1 MKKIIITVSAFIL
14 AFAVIFGAVTGYIY
28 YDFHVN
34 GIDTEKFAYM
44 VDFETEGTFDLK
56 NINAEFKDGKIT
68 SSSDTAEFLGVT
80 VTASIC
86 ETEGS
91 GSLVLRIHQKPSVYT
106 PFNAEYLNFAQRVFK
121 ENGTVSYAFPG
132 PVGTGKNGEKLI
144 IVEGSSGY
152 EYVGENDVK
161 TYEYWIRDAEHNPL
175 KAEDIDEYF
184 PISITHKGHKATYSR
199 TSIF

>member
-1 MKKIIITVSAFIL
+1 
-14 AFAVIFGAVTGYIY
+14 
-28 YDFHVN
+28 
-34 GIDTEKFAYM
+34 M
-44 VDFETEGTFDLK
+44 VDFETEGTFDIK

-91 GSLVLRIHQKPSVYT
+91 GSLILRIHQKPSVYT

-121 ENGTVSYAFPG
+121 ENGTVNYTFPG

-184 PISITHKGHKATYSR
+184 PISITHKGQKSTYTR